1 MLHTTFIVLHALAGT
16 AAFAA
21 GCVAL
26 RRGRGFPVYLWSMIA
41 MAVFLVAAVV
51 SEWNLLDSTT
61 RAVFA
66 AFVVLAGFMLWRAGR
81 ARSLRPTP
89 SAGPSVAYFE
99 HIGFTL
105 VALFDAFV
113 VVSVLNAG
121 APGWLVAAV
130 GVAIGIAGHFVLVAV
145 RARLVLVP
153 ALPATRDVADLRS

>member
-1 MLHTTFIVLHALAGT
+1 MLHSTFIALHALAGT
-16 AAFAA
+16 VAFAA

-41 MAVFLVAAVV
+41 MTVFLVLAVV

-61 RAVFA
+61 SAVFA
-66 AFVVLAGFMLWRAGR
+66 AFVVLAGFMLWRAVR
-81 ARSLRPTP
+81 ARSLRPAP
-89 SAGPSVAYFE
+89 SAAGPSVAYFE

-145 RARLVLVP
+145 RARLVPV
-153 ALPATRDVADLRS
+153 LPPTRDVADLRS